1 MSPVP
6 SRKTPVPIWRL
17 ILLSASTGA
26 IDLGYAVEGA
36 YVVPFMIASGLSL
49 TLSTV
54 LITLSPVMGMLCQGF
69 IGTISDKCT
78 CSWGRRRPFIVLFSM
93 TAMLGFAALPY
104 CIYLNIQSVMVIGIS
119 MCVFLLDVSC
129 GLLMLPTRAYL
140 LDVTPVSQSQ
150 TGNFILSVAI
160 GVGATLGYA
169 LGTIDWSSISGTSVS
184 IEHQS
189 QIVFGIS
196 AVVIFLAMIFTIVSV
211 KEQNP
216 KSIENNEQSTHQL
229 EFLDNHEC
237 QHGSESI
244 HESAHVNQTQLISI
258 TKNHCQLESNDCQS
272 QLESETNFQD
282 CDENK
287 CESLTNELSSELI
300 GSLDDYQDESSFGQS
315 SCAQVNE
322 AGANESISCDT
333 YSANDKEC
341 EDDLIRMSSIGT
353 RQKQRT
359 LPSCCKIFFDSVSI
373 VRFAYYMSY
382 NMWLLWLMVVFGL
395 AADFAFVYGFTTFVG
410 VAVYEGDPSS
420 PEDSASYKLYTKG
433 VRMGSLGLAI
443 ATVCCSIMSPIMDYI
458 ARWIR
463 LKTIVLITL
472 AAFVCALSLL
482 TYCRELYQ
490 KADMLFRKEWTRRPP
505 MIEGIAVATINTG
518 AFFGQIIASLVIGP
532 VVDATGDVNYF
543 MTIPCFFITLSFFS
557 LLPVMVSKKKI
568 SV

>member
-1 MSPVP
+1 M
-6 SRKTPVPIWRL
+6 RKTPVPIWRL
-17 ILLSASTGA
+17 VLLSASTGA

-49 TLSTV
+49 TVSTV
-54 LITLSPVMGMLCQGF
+54 LITLSPVMGMLFQGF

-78 CSWGRRRPFIVLFSM
+78 CSWGRRRPFIVLFSL

-104 CIYLNIQSVMVIGIS
+104 CIYLNIQSVTVIGIS
-119 MCVFLLDVSC
+119 VCVFLLDVSC

-160 GVGATLGYA
+160 GAGATLGYA
-169 LGTIDWSSISGTSVS
+169 LGTIEWSGISGTSVS

-196 AVVIFLAMIFTIVSV
+196 AVIIFIAMICTIVSV

-216 KSIENNEQSTHQL
+216 KSIVEDNESSTHQL
-229 EFLDNHEC
+229 EFFDDHESQDC
-237 QHGSESI
+237 SESSQ
-244 HESAHVNQTQLISI
+244 ESTHNNQTQLISI
-258 TKNHCQLESNDCQS
+258 TNDHCWLESNNCQN
-272 QLESETNFQD
+272 QFESETNFQD
-282 CDENK
+282 CDDDK
-287 CESLTNELSSELI
+287 CESLTVTNENSEMSSELI
-300 GSLDDYQDESSFGQS
+300 GSADDCQDESRFGQS
-315 SCAQVNE
+315 SFPQGNE
-322 AGANESISCDT
+322 VETNESTSCDT

-341 EDDLIRMSSIGT
+341 EDELIRMSFIGT
-353 RQKQRT
+353 GQKQRT
-359 LPSCCKIFFDSVSI
+359 LSSCCKIFFDSISV
-373 VRFAYYMSY
+373 VKFAYYMSY
-382 NMWLLWLMVVFGL
+382 NMWLLWLLVVFGL

-410 VAVYEGDPSS
+410 VAVYKGDPSS

-443 ATVCCSIMSPIMDYI
+443 ATVCCSVTSPILDYI

-490 KADMLFRKEWTRRPP
+490 VYILT
-505 MIEGIAVATINTG
+505 AVYG
-518 AFFGQIIASLVIGP
+518 PFFG
-532 VVDATGDVNYF
+532 
-543 MTIPCFFITLSFFS
+543 TILALPFS
-557 LLPVMVSKKKI
+557 LIPLYKVSQY
-568 SV
+568 

>member
-1 MSPVP
+1 MS
-6 SRKTPVPIWRL
+6 SRQTAVPIWRL

-54 LITLSPVMGMLCQGF
+54 LITLSPVIGMLFQGF
-69 IGTISDKCT
+69 IGTVSDKCT
-78 CSWGRRRPFIVLFSM
+78 CSWGRRRPFIVLFSL
-93 TAMLGFAALPY
+93 TAVLGFAALPY
-104 CIYLNIQSVMVIGIS
+104 CIYLNIQSVIVIGIS
-119 MCVFLLDVSC
+119 VCVFLLDVSC

-169 LGTIDWSSISGTSVS
+169 LGTIEWSSISGTSVS

-196 AVVIFLAMIFTIVSV
+196 AVVILIAMICTIVSV

-216 KSIENNEQSTHQL
+216 KSLIEDNNEQSTHQL
-229 EFLDNHEC
+229 DFLDNHDC
-237 QHGSESI
+237 QDRSESI
-244 HESAHVNQTQLISI
+244 QESTHDNHTQLISI
-258 TKNHCQLESNDCQS
+258 KKNHCQLESNDCQN

-282 CDENK
+282 CDDDQ
-287 CESLTNELSSELI
+287 CESLANEMSSELI
-300 GSLDDYQDESSFGQS
+300 GSTDDYQDESSLAQS
-315 SCAQVNE
+315 SFAQGNE
-322 AGANESISCDT
+322 VETNESILCD
-333 YSANDKEC
+333 SANDEEC
-341 EDDLIRMSSIGT
+341 EDELLRMLSIGT

-359 LPSCCKIFFDSVSI
+359 FSCCKIFLDSASI
-373 VRFAYYMSY
+373 LKFAYYMSY

-395 AADFAFVYGFTTFVG
+395 AADFAFIYGFTTFVG

-420 PEDSASYKLYTKG
+420 PEESESYKLYTKG

-443 ATVCCSIMSPIMDYI
+443 ATVCCSLISPILDYI

-463 LKTIVLITL
+463 LKTIVLTTL
-472 AAFVCALSLL
+472 AAFVC
-482 TYCRELYQ
+482 
-490 KADMLFRKEWTRRPP
+490 
-505 MIEGIAVATINTG
+505 IVATN
-518 AFFGQIIASLVIGP
+518 
-532 VVDATGDVNYF
+532 
-543 MTIPCFFITLSFFS
+543 
-557 LLPVMVSKKKI
+557 LL
-568 SV
+568 